1 MNSESKRVAI
11 HVSPSLLK
19 MTVDRS
25 GVFIDN
31 ALVDAFIG
39 KMLVA
44 TATPEKADDWVD
56 RARKDPYFESRFR
69 KVGHKKAKKLIQEQ
83 NKDALFITQ
92 FQLDTETLV
101 ACLNVEASITF
112 EPVCHLITNG
122 SGREDIFVAFGHEDT
137 APEMKSW
144 QDIKFDRLPVIPSQ
158 VFKQFIRILLKRLGA
173 MYYKDSTLGD
183 SLITET
189 AKQELFDGT
198 YLKGYLDSRG
208 SG

>member
-1 MNSESKRVAI
+1 MHSESKRVAI

-19 MTVDRS
+19 MTNSRADA
-25 GVFIDN
+25 FLNN

-39 KMLVA
+39 KMLIT

-69 KVGHKKAKKLIQEQ
+69 KVGHKKAMQLIQEQ
-83 NKDALFITQ
+83 AKDALFITQ
-92 FQLDTETLV
+92 FQLDTKTLV
-101 ACLNVEASITF
+101 ACLNVEAAITF
-112 EPVCHLITNG
+112 EPVCHLIKNG

-144 QDIKFDRLPVIPSQ
+144 QDIKFDRVPVIPSRI
-158 VFKQFIRILLKRLGA
+158 FKQFIRILLKRLGA
-173 MYYKDSTLGD
+173 MYYEDSTLGD

-208 SG
+208 YG